1 MQGSGAMG
9 QHRLAMHGR
18 AVARMPLQS
27 IAGVLARQHP
37 GYGLERHAGYG
48 TAVHRQA
55 VLAHGPTS
63 LHRRSFLRKLL
74 GA

>member
-27 IAGVLARQHP
+27 IAGVLARQA
-37 GYGLERHAGYG
+37 LDQAIAG
-48 TAVHRQA
+48 
-55 VLAHGPTS
+55 
-63 LHRRSFLRKLL
+63 LL
-74 GA
+74 GENAGRRNLLVLGIATHHATLLSRPEA